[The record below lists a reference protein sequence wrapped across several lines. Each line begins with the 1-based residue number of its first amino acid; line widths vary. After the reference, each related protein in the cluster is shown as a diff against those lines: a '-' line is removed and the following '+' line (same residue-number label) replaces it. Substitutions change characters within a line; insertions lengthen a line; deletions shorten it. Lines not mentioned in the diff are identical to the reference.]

1 MQTDKNVEHLKTAR
15 LKAVARIN
23 KEMSS
28 SLDSMTVLKEI
39 FKSAQEIMDASIVSF
54 WAYNSVSENLEL
66 RAFSDEEIG
75 VSLPLKVKSINEGA
89 AGWVGKNL
97 QPLNVPD
104 IFSDSRFQC
113 HDWWKSVGL
122 KSFYGVPIN
131 VNESLIGVLSLFG
144 TETFDFCHDD
154 LELLDIFVG
163 QAAISLQNA
172 RLYEE
177 LQIEIAERKQY
188 QDELTRHT
196 NDLSRSNGK
205 LANEVLQKMR
215 IESELRKSQQI
226 EFQLAEIGRI
236 IGSSLNIVDAYH
248 RVASHVQ
255 ILIPFDRMAIALIDA
270 EEGTLTNAYIEGE
283 ELPERG
289 IGKAYPLIGML
300 RQIYQNRKGGI
311 FRSENLE
318 QMPDPFVALELGLQ
332 SLVMVPLVSGDE
344 VLGILAIRSKEPNAY
359 KDRDLKL
366 AQRVSGQISGAIS
379 NARLYEERVN
389 AENRLKDS
397 LREKEVLLK
406 EIHHRVKN
414 NLQIIH
420 SLLSLQAEQI
430 QDVQA
435 LGMFK
440 DSQNR
445 VRSMALI
452 HEKLYQSEN
461 LTNIDFTDYVDS
473 LVIELSRSYMNHP
486 EQIEISVDVRDACFG
501 VDTAIP
507 CGLIINELITNS
519 LKYAFPDNR
528 KGQISVS
535 LQPTMKG
542 EYTLIVKDNGIGF
555 PENIDWQNTDSLG
568 MQVVTSLTD
577 QLEGEIELS
586 RTDGTEFKLKFTES
600 T

>member
-1 MQTDKNVEHLKTAR
+1 
-15 LKAVARIN
+15 
-23 KEMSS
+23 
-28 SLDSMTVLKEI
+28 
-39 FKSAQEIMDASIVSF
+39 MDASIVSF